1 MSRRTAL
8 YLRFIV
14 PLRVY
19 ARDRVIW
26 WLENAIDRLDIDR
39 CQRFDNAVTFR
50 EFMTDDDL
58 FTFGYLFDDDD
69 WL

>member
-1 MSRRTAL
+1 MSRRTML

-19 ARDRVIW
+19 ARDRIIW

-39 CQRFDNAVTFR
+39 CRRYDDAVTFMDFVR
-50 EFMTDDDL
+50 DDDL
-58 FTFGYLFDDDD
+58 FTIEFDDEEN
-69 WL
+69 

>member
-1 MSRRTAL
+1 MSKRTAL

-19 ARDRVIW
+19 ARDRIIW

-39 CQRFDNAVTFR
+39 CHRYDNAVTFR
-50 EFMTDDDL
+50 DFVNDDEL
-58 FTFGYLFDDDD
+58 FTIEFDDEENQ
-69 WL
+69 

>member
-14 PLRVY
+14 PLRVL

-26 WLENAIDRLDIDR
+26 WLENAIDRLQIDKCHR
-39 CQRFDNAVTFR
+39 YDNAVTFYQ
-50 EFMTDDDL
+50 FVNDDDL
-58 FTFGYLFDDDD
+58 FGYDDDESF
-69 WL
+69 